1 MKVKT
6 PATTKTVSGVAKD
19 SASQARETIK
29 DARKEARRRL
39 VRARIAAARA
49 RAGTRAKASGAAKT
63 SKKAV
68 GAAGAAGLAAGYF
81 LDPES
86 GTRRRQ
92 KARERALALIRRG
105 PETPTGASETPAG
118 NGQSASEPA
127 ETETQ

>member
-6 PATTKTVSGVAKD
+6 PTTTKTVSGAARE
-19 SASQARETIK
+19 SASQAREAIK
-29 DARKEARRRL
+29 DARKQARRQL

-49 RAGTRAKASGAAKT
+49 RAGTRAKPSGA

-86 GTRRRQ
+86 GTRRRHI
-92 KARERALALIRRG
+92 ARDRALALIRRG
-105 PETPTGASETPAG
+105 PQPPGGDGQAMEDPVESES
-118 NGQSASEPA
+118 Q
-127 ETETQ
+127 